1 MKRKCGLK
9 TCTRTGMVILTN
21 MTVIDVFIY
30 YFKALL
36 FLAPNVLT
44 VCYFFFFHL
53 KHMQVMEGL
62 IKADKFICLSHLGH
76 IGP

>member
-36 FLAPNVLT
+36 FLAPNVVLL
-44 VCYFFFFHL
+44 FFFHL